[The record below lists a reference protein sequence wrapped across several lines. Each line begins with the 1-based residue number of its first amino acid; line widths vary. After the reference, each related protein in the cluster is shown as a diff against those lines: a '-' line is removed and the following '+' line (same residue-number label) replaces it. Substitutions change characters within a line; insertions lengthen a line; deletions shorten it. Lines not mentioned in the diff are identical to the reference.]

1 MLLLLIRIV
10 FFVNIVF
17 RKISQAIICEYM
29 ISYTLFF
36 FVYMDSWTSPIM
48 SNTSDKYLLSVVDD
62 CT

>member
-36 FVYMDSWTSPIM
+36 VYMDSWTSPIM